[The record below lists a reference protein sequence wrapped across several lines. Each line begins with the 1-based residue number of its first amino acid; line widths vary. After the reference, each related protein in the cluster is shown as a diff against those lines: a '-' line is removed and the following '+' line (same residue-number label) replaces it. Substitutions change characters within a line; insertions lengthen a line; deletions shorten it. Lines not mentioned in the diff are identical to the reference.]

1 MSHLK
6 DEPLAAVVVVVV
18 AVASAGGAEH
28 VDDEGTPPSSGDG
41 GGDDDLEKGTEG
53 QQQEEEEEEHH
64 LSADGAEGM
73 YRYGDDEMTMEEMK
87 GRIWE
92 RTSKPVSRSPTWHTR
107 APLQWEPVDGI
118 AVLSTSGGRGP
129 RSSKSPA

>member
-6 DEPLAAVVVVVV
+6 DEPLAAVVVVV
-18 AVASAGGAEH
+18 VASAGGAEH

-53 QQQEEEEEEHH
+53 QQQQEEEEEEHH

>member
-6 DEPLAAVVVVVV
+6 DEPLAAAVVVV
-18 AVASAGGAEH
+18 VASAGGAEH

-53 QQQEEEEEEHH
+53 QQEEEEHH

-73 YRYGDDEMTMEEMK
+73 YRYGDEMTMEEMK